1 MSNLEDINYS
11 IIDFKNQ
18 NSLSSYALK
27 ETPLTFIP
35 NVNNFSFIKVLW
47 DFGDDTYSS
56 ALTAKKYYDKAGKY
70 VTNLTIYDCFSN
82 AIISYNTKT
91 VVIKDFLPHT
101 FNITFDDPAYDN
113 QIIWKTGKI
122 EGPINLTA
130 FYPLNAEQ
138 GDIYYRV
145 YNSDS
150 IYYFQNTVDKFR
162 HLKNNYSMFEKKYN
176 YQKKSFEYIEVD
188 KITIPTSEIYAKI
201 ENNTLVFADKSDVNS
216 FYVGLSGKNT
226 VFFKNDTEN
235 DIDIEFFFDKR
246 TNEIYNNNLSI
257 VLSATIIENDTID
270 KFNITT
276 NGMDGEF
283 YPSTV
288 FNIDGEKFN
297 NVEMSFVV
305 KVKDE
310 DYFTVKSVSPLSAS
324 SLTIQVLSGE
334 DIIDNAY
341 YTLKDIENF
350 DGSVRKSIIFNSDE
364 KINDVRLTVNG
375 SVSSLNGL
383 VYTLNGESNVFD
395 VYPQNFISM
404 VKVNEDFDATE
415 MFKELRFQE
424 ILLDKN
430 VLFDDFIGSIFGNID
445 SSYDTLGKK
454 IYEKISNF
462 VQNTQDV
469 DRDEITAL
477 ISQMRMMGITPNNIY
492 DSLLISYPE
501 KIKRIMDLSS
511 ITDNKLLGI
520 KNKFNQNFDIRGFST
535 KEIYGTN
542 LGDRIDTNTY
552 TISAGIP
559 IVALEKFSNEYTL
572 LNTRQPIEETGT
584 DFYKLSGYNSDWGW
598 GLVLPSEFEYKDM
611 EKYYLF
617 FEYVSGYE
625 NTVYDNTIL
634 DNSSIFYDMLFS
646 EYVIR
651 DENNNP
657 ILTQNGEFILIEHE
671 LSEFRSFLV
680 NFLFRDTLYQ
690 SLGLVK

>member
-1 MSNLEDINYS
+1 MSNLENIDYF

-35 NVNNFSFIKVLW
+35 NVNNFSYIKLLW
-47 DFGDDTYSS
+47 DFGDNTYSS
-56 ALTAKKYYDKAGKY
+56 ALTAKKYYDKPGKY

-82 AIISYNTKT
+82 SIISVNSRT
-91 VVIKDFLPHT
+91 VVIRDFLPHT
-101 FNITFDDPAYDN
+101 FNITFDDPTYNN

-122 EGPINLTA
+122 GGPINFTA
-130 FYPLNAEQ
+130 SYPINSEQ

-150 IYYFQNTVDKFR
+150 IYYFQNTADKFR

-176 YQKKSFEYIEVD
+176 YQTKSFEYIEVD
-188 KITIPTSEIYAKI
+188 KIAIPTSEVYAKI
-201 ENNTLVFADKSDVNS
+201 ANNTLVFADKSDVGS

-226 VFFKNDTEN
+226 VFFKNDT
-235 DIDIEFFFDKR
+235 IDDVNIEFFFDKR
-246 TNEIYNNNLSI
+246 TNEIYNNSSSI
-257 VLSATIIENDTID
+257 TLSAKIIENDTIN
-270 KFNITT
+270 KFSITT

-288 FNIDGEKFN
+288 FNIDSDKFH

-305 KVKDE
+305 KVKDNE
-310 DYFTVKSVSPLSAS
+310 HFTVKSLKPLSAS
-324 SLTIQVLSGE
+324 TFTFQVLSGE
-334 DIIDNAY
+334 DLINNTY
-341 YTLKDIENF
+341 YTLKNIENF
-350 DGSVRKSIIFNSDE
+350 DGSFRKSIIFNSDE
-364 KINDVRLTVNG
+364 KLNNVRITVSG
-375 SVSSLNGL
+375 SVSSVNGT
-383 VYTLNGESNVFD
+383 VYPLNGESNVFD
-395 VYPQNFISM
+395 IYPQNFISM
-404 VKVNEDFDATE
+404 TKINEDFDATE
-415 MFKELRFQE
+415 MFKGLRFQE

-430 VLFDDFIGSIFGNID
+430 VLFDEFIGSVFGDIN

-462 VQNTQDV
+462 VGNTQDV
-469 DRDEITAL
+469 DRNEITAL
-477 ISQMRMMGITPNNIY
+477 ISQMEMMGITPNNIY

-511 ITDNKLLGI
+511 MTDNKLLGI
-520 KNKFNQNFDIRGFST
+520 KNKFNQNFDIRGFSS

-542 LGDRIDTNTY
+542 LGDRINTDTY

-572 LNTRQPIEETGT
+572 LNTRQPTEETGT
-584 DFYKLSGYNSDWGW
+584 DSYKLSGYNSNWGW
-598 GLVLPSEFEYKDM
+598 GLVLPSQFEYKDM

-617 FEYVSGYE
+617 FKYVDTYD

-634 DNSSIFYDMLFS
+634 DNSSIYYDMLFS
-646 EYVIR
+646 EYVVR
-651 DENNNP
+651 GENNEP
-657 ILTQNGEFILIEHE
+657 LLTQDGEFILVEHE
-671 LSEFRSFLV
+671 LPEFRSFLI
-680 NFLFRDTLYQ
+680 NFLFRDNLYQ